1 MVVHNSPF
9 NRRPEFEYD
18 DSPVGSS
25 GSVLEELEKAR
36 RRINANPSPSIDF
49 VPSASPSDQADTTS
63 MGDVLSEL
71 DRIRGRIAT
80 DPNVSQADY
89 LTADAALRGAAEG
102 GDRSSNWLERA
113 LNFQYGPI
121 KMALSGAELV
131 LEKPI
136 KALQAGLG
144 SALAGAETAI
154 RQRGDIFD
162 SFTESGVRVS
172 PSAGAQS
179 NLSVSEAV
187 IKKSPD
193 SGYGFLDLFKDEEFQ
208 LTVPNVRDQ
217 FQINTGFV
225 PLDWVGNNIG
235 LRGID
240 FVAEGGL
247 MVATDPWTYVT
258 FGTTAWMG
266 ASGRAALASRL
277 LEPDARKI
285 LASVPDSKVLD
296 NIDDVLNRGE
306 FALSIP
312 ERRALAQ
319 AGIMG
324 HGGAQ
329 ILGKKPIPF
338 TEPLTD
344 LIGKGVSGA
353 RVAGARALGSR
364 AEGLAKIYT
373 PESRYDL
380 IAVTRGTVPKEE
392 AVRRIKIWSASQAS
406 RGEFG
411 RLSGIWASRYKP
423 LIERLTQSQARF
435 DLGEILEQGANF
447 LPNLAALAPEDAA
460 LARDLATA
468 FADIKDEY
476 NGFVVEYA
484 RRFDLEP
491 EYVRQIAQL
500 QDVNDYFFHTLTRD
514 ALRYVIKGKAEDAQ
528 RAAVAQTLSTAVE
541 DMRGGAGPI
550 LGRKLRA
557 GEEWF
562 GETLQTGS
570 LKEINEISM
579 AKVGFEWFDTDAA
592 GVLASYIQSVSRQA
606 KRMAFVGRLFDYGAD
621 TVQPILKE
629 SIPDPELLKEATGA
643 LRQIDREIN
652 RLTRMLVGKQKGPTT
667 EARTVLR
674 QVRALA
680 GRISSDGVRALDK
693 QEDKMLN
700 ALTRL
705 RQVEADVDKM
715 RLAAEGAEDN
725 IRLGYET
732 VLDGLRLRIKTINEA
747 IENGKGARAV
757 ARQVLE
763 AEHARVFPSRK
774 NRPASIQALADQIS
788 GANKKRFDRQIRA
801 LETQQRRATGRA
813 DRAARQAQVEQ
824 GSEMLLEIDAEDV
837 SDRLAALR
845 AMDEI
850 DYDEEIFPDGLMYT
864 SKDSIES
871 VSDFEHVDLYPTT
884 EDFNSPFVAI
894 PAPARQA
901 TYDLTR
907 DVDAVRDVL
916 ADMGEMVGR
925 WMAGPEFGDPELAEI
940 FADEYDRLV
949 RAGRGTEP
957 DPSVPDEIAGLL
969 RVLTGW
975 GWQDEASIDI
985 ANTYMGWI
993 SDELTALLSVRGMTN
1008 ADPMHLTDSLI
1019 NDAMATAAQG
1029 SDGRATAII
1038 PDMFYGGTKFI
1049 ADGKEMRN
1057 IYTGATDSVFANITQ
1072 GGDKWDDFVPD
1083 YSAGSPA
1090 MVQRFGRQF
1099 DVLEEQEALASQRQ
1113 TIADRLAVL
1122 GSEEATER
1130 ATAAQAGRRIG
1141 GQRSAATRAE
1151 QRVRQMQADANRK
1164 PVELD
1169 NTRMTIKEAG
1179 GLSKAET
1186 SKLNTTLKQMN
1197 DEIDKDPAVRS
1208 YRNKTTQEKI
1218 ARATKTFE
1226 AEYAL
1231 RADHERWANEVAP
1244 LLDEDI
1250 ETISQL
1256 IDDMPATTPAGN
1268 TAKSWMRRVRDLD
1281 YALRTDDLLKQDPAL
1296 RRAWEQ
1302 STRSMF
1308 AMEADLALLES
1319 QRVISQKVVD
1329 DIASGLVGATE
1340 AKHILDGWAELE
1352 GLGVQI
1358 PQELR
1363 NEMLTGIRRIAD
1375 PAEFSRAM
1383 KWYLEYQRFFK
1394 SYAIATVGFTVR
1406 NAMTAVFNNLVAD
1419 VSWSDTGKA
1428 LKFARDYRR
1437 RGLDYALNQIT
1448 DPAERAIYDDAYR
1461 AVARSGGGQA
1471 VDELMPL
1478 VKGQGNR
1485 IYNNFYTRFFQ
1496 RNNEAVEIA
1505 ARFGMALDGVR
1516 KGLTPDQNA
1525 ARITRYHFD
1534 YSDLSRLDRVAKT
1547 FIPFWTFASR
1557 NIQLQIVNQFVRPK
1571 WYSRYEA
1578 LRRSDSEQDTSM
1590 FPLWLRERDPLAI
1603 GENRVIDLDLPQVD
1617 MEQKFQQMLSPQR
1630 LASMTNPL
1638 FRTIIE
1644 AMTGESTA
1652 FDYPFS
1658 TKDRGLGITDLPS
1671 ALVAA
1676 GPTAFFGGSLRGGGE
1691 GVFGLQSG
1699 DFVQNLGPSLLPPL
1713 QQLQRLVKP
1722 IMNAAGA
1729 SDEAQ
1734 QRFGGPE
1741 RYSERD
1747 LMTTLGSFSGIP
1759 FRQVTEKDISN
1770 EMRRRQFLLD
1780 EILRDAISD

>member
-9 NRRPEFEYD
+9 NRRPEFQYD

-25 GSVLEELEKAR
+25 GSVLDELEKAR

-49 VPSASPSDQADTTS
+49 VPSPTALADEADTTS
-63 MGDVLSEL
+63 VGDVLGEL

-80 DPNVSQADY
+80 DPIVSQADY
-89 LTADAALRGAAEG
+89 LTADAALSAAAEG

-121 KMALSGAELV
+121 KAALGGAGLA

-136 KALQAGLG
+136 RFVQAGLG
-144 SALAGAETAI
+144 SAFAGAETAI
-154 RQRGDIFD
+154 RQRGDLFD
-162 SFTESGVRVS
+162 PFTESGVRVS
-172 PSAGAQS
+172 PSAGSQS

-193 SGYGFLDLFKDEEFQ
+193 SGYGFIDLFNDPEFQ
-208 LTVPNVRDQ
+208 LTVPDTRGV
-217 FQINTGFV
+217 INTGFV
-225 PLDWVGNNIG
+225 PLDWVGNNLG
-235 LRGID
+235 LRAID

-247 MVATDPWTYVT
+247 MVTTDPWTYVT
-258 FGTTAWMG
+258 FGTTQWMG

-319 AGIMG
+319 AGVMG

-338 TEPLTD
+338 TEQLTD

-364 AEGLAKIYT
+364 AEGLARLYT
-373 PESRYDL
+373 PETRYDL
-380 IAVTRGTVPKEE
+380 IPVTRGQVSKEE
-392 AVRRIKIWSASQAS
+392 ANRRIKIWSASQAA
-406 RGEFG
+406 RGEYG
-411 RLSGIWASRYKP
+411 RISGIWASRYKP
-423 LIERLTQSQARF
+423 LIERLTGSEVRF
-435 DLGEILEQGANF
+435 DLGEIIEGGI
-447 LPNLAALAPEDAA
+447 NLSTLAPEDAA
-460 LARDLATA
+460 LAGEVATA
-468 FADIKDEY
+468 FAQIKDEY
-476 NGFVVEYA
+476 NSFVVEYA

-514 ALRYVIKGKAEDAQ
+514 ALRYVIKGDAEDAR
-528 RAAVAQTLSTAVE
+528 RAALAKTLSTAVE

-557 GEEWF
+557 EQEWLGEK
-562 GETLQTGS
+562 LRTGS
-570 LKEINEISM
+570 LKEINERS
-579 AKVGFEWFDTDAA
+579 VEELGFEWFETDAA

-621 TVQPILKE
+621 TVQPILKK
-629 SIPDPELLKEATGA
+629 SIPDPELLQEATGA
-643 LRQIDREIN
+643 LRQINREIN
-652 RLTRMLVGKQKGPTT
+652 RLTRMLAGKQKGPTT

-774 NRPASIQALADQIS
+774 NRPASIQALADEIS

-824 GSEMLLEIDAEDV
+824 GSEMLLEVDAEDV

-871 VSDFEHVDLYPTT
+871 VSDLEHLDLYPTT
-884 EDFNSPFVAI
+884 EDLISPFVAI
-894 PAPARQA
+894 PAPAKQA

-907 DVDAVRDVL
+907 NVDAVRDVL

-925 WMAGPEFGDPELAEI
+925 WMAGPEFGDPQLAEI
-940 FADEYDRLV
+940 FADEYDRLI

-1029 SDGRATAII
+1029 ADGRATAII

-1049 ADGKEMRN
+1049 ADGREMRN

-1072 GGDKWDDFVPD
+1072 GSDKWNDFVPD

-1099 DVLEEQEALASQRQ
+1099 DVLEEQEAIAGQRQ

-1122 GSEEATER
+1122 GGEEATER

-1179 GLSKAET
+1179 GLSRAET
-1186 SKLNTTLKQMN
+1186 SKLNTTLKQMD
-1197 DEIDKDPAVRS
+1197 DEIKKDPAVRS
-1208 YRNKTTQEKI
+1208 YRNKSTQEKI

-1250 ETISQL
+1250 ETISKL
-1256 IDDMPATTPAGN
+1256 IDDMPANTPAGN

-1281 YALRTDDLLKQDPAL
+1281 YALQTDDLLKQDPAL

-1319 QRVISQKVVD
+1319 RRVISQKVVD

-1363 NEMLTGIRRIAD
+1363 NEMLTGLRRIAD
-1375 PAEFSRAM
+1375 PAEFGRAM

-1406 NAMTAVFNNLVAD
+1406 NAMTAVFNNMVAD
-1419 VSWSDTGKA
+1419 VSWADTGKA

-1437 RGLDYALNQIT
+1437 RGLDAALNQIT

-1478 VKGQGNR
+1478 VKGQGR
-1485 IYNNFYTRFFQ
+1485 VIYNNAYTRFFQ

-1525 ARITRYHFD
+1525 ARIARYHFD

-1557 NIQLQIVNQFVRPK
+1557 NIQLQMVNQFVRPK

-1590 FPLWLRERDPLAI
+1590 FPLWLRERDPLVI

-1638 FRTIIE
+1638 FRTTIE

-1658 TKDRGLGITDLPS
+1658 TKERDLGYTDIISIGAALP
-1671 ALVAA
+1671 
-1676 GPTAFFGGSLRGGGE
+1676 PTAVFGGSLNFGGE
-1691 GVFGLQSG
+1691 GFLGAQSG
-1699 DFVQNLGPSLLPPL
+1699 DFVQNLGPNLLPPL
-1713 QQLQRLVKP
+1713 QQFQRLIKP
-1722 IMNAAGA
+1722 IMNAAGV